1 MRKLKKLTKLI
12 IGGVMVLSLG
22 AVAFADSVMT
32 PAQIYSDVTGKSVEE
47 AYEDRQSG
55 KTYGQLAQEEGKYEE
70 FKEQLL
76 ENRKDLLEERVAE
89 GTMTREQADSI
100 IERMEECDGTNQGQ
114 NRLGL
119 GRLNG
124 ACGNGQCGTGNGQG
138 QGFGQGRRAGNGFGQ
153 GQGQGL
159 RQFQEK

>member
-22 AVAFADSVMT
+22 AVAFADSLMT

-76 ENRKDLLEERVAE
+76 ENRKELLEERVAE

-114 NRLGL
+114 SRLGL

-124 ACGNGQCGTGNGQG
+124 TRGNGQCANGNGQG
-138 QGFGQGRRAGNGFGQ
+138 QGRGTGKGF

-159 RQFQEK
+159 RQFQEQ